1 MKENKCMKYYLRKS
15 AYGLAAVSV
24 AVLAGGSVVSA
35 NEVSSEPEAVMVEAK
50 EKTDEEKTDK
60 VEEPAS
66 TEVSDKNN
74 KEEKKEDKEKKKA
87 DKEEALKAAK
97 EKALAE
103 LDALDASRLIKKI
116 VETAKTI
123 EGLNDFL
130 EQTLPGLK
138 EAHKAKLEEELKRE
152 VAEEHPEILENEG
165 EENVES
171 ETPQTEKPESSET
184 EVETTDSV
192 IENPAE
198 TTSDS
203 QTEEMVESLTKE
215 TPETVD
221 HEKAKQDEV
230 AKEIAGPQESNRIAE
245 TASSQAMPRA
255 AKVSHYSATLP
266 VTGEDHSSVLTAI
279 AMSVIATSGM
289 VAYGTK
295 REKQ

>member
-50 EKTDEEKTDK
+50 EETDEEKKDK

-66 TEVSDKNN
+66 TEVSDKDN
-74 KEEKKEDKEKKKA
+74 KEDKEKKKA

-97 EKALAE
+97 EDALAK
-103 LDALDASRLIKKI
+103 LDALGANTLIKKI
-116 VETAKTI
+116 VKSAKTI

-130 EQTLPGLK
+130 EQTLPDLEK
-138 EAHKAKLEEELKRE
+138 AHKDKLEEELKRE

-171 ETPQTEKPESSET
+171 ETPQPEKPESSET

-198 TTSDS
+198 TSDS

-215 TPETVD
+215 TPETID

-289 VAYGTK
+289 VAYGIK
-295 REKQ
+295 RKNSNTLEY